1 MSDSEESGSSSD
13 SRESGLSFSSG
24 EYLPLGYGLMCYSS
38 KRETALKFFDCGY
51 ADEKDLYTLIVKK
64 YFLKRNRFPSDLCKL
79 CYFKCYEILLVQIYG
94 NLFRHHIGILESEF
108 TSSVFAFRCLY
119 LEFEFRLGEESLYNP
134 RQLFGTFIFFLN
146 KIVKIFAKTKK
157 PKYKL
162 STELFF
168 KDIIPHWSHCIKS
181 RQNIGNIR
189 DVHYA
194 LKFKAQQFLDIPGYA
209 LSIVTKNK
217 KVRFQKSKE
226 PLDFVKKWKQNI

>member
-13 SRESGLSFSSG
+13 SRESGFSFSSS
-24 EYLPLGYGLMCYSS
+24 EYLPLGYGLMRYSS

-134 RQLFGTFIFFLN
+134 RQLFGTFVFFLTRLLRYSRRQKN
-146 KIVKIFAKTKK
+146 QNTKSVLNYFSRILFLTGAIVSNLGRILGIFGT
-157 PKYKL
+157 
-162 STELFF
+162 
-168 KDIIPHWSHCIKS
+168 CIMLLNLRHNNS
-181 RQNIGNIR
+181 
-189 DVHYA
+189 
-194 LKFKAQQFLDIPGYA
+194 
-209 LSIVTKNK
+209 
-217 KVRFQKSKE
+217 
-226 PLDFVKKWKQNI
+226 